1 MSQNRVGVS
10 EMTAEHEDFV
20 SRLPDKDKTLL
31 ILRDQLY
38 EGSWQEM
45 VMDLDGRL
53 NNGFQVFELTELIEA
68 DLARIEVLAD
78 YENKHDINLGDFLED
93 EN

>member
-1 MSQNRVGVS
+1 
-10 EMTAEHEDFV
+10 
-20 SRLPDKDKTLL
+20 DKTLL

-38 EGSWQEM
+38 EGSWPEM

-53 NNGFQVFELTELIEA
+53 NKGFQVFELTELIEA

-78 YENKHDINLGDFLED
+78 YEKKHDINLGDFLED